1 MAVRSPSRL
10 AEGPAAPPTPQARI
24 ILATIECLE
33 RYGVTGTTVRRIT
46 EAAGVNI
53 AAINYYF
60 GGKEALL
67 EAALAQSLHEALPT
81 TLAGAAESIAKQ
93 RGNIEAGIRAFLRE
107 YLVTAFAYPRI
118 TVAHFRAALL
128 EQDYSGAAV
137 AATREFVDGFYRL
150 VSPAMLQQTEP
161 ERRLAV
167 IHVWAAIFNLAM
179 LPRLFAVSRESLT
192 SEEMVSRLCA
202 TLFEAL

>member
-1 MAVRSPSRL
+1 MAVRSPSRPPD
-10 AEGPAAPPTPQARI
+10 GPAAPPTPQARI

-46 EAAGVNI
+46 DAAGVNI

-67 EAALAQSLHEALPT
+67 EAALAQSLDEALAK
-81 TLAGAAESIAKQ
+81 TLAEAAVSIAKQ
-93 RGNIEAGIRAFLRE
+93 KGNIEAGIRAFFRE

>member
-1 MAVRSPSRL
+1 MPLKSRSHAPD
-10 AEGPAAPPTPQARI
+10 GPAASPAPQARI

-33 RYGVTGTTVRRIT
+33 RYGVSGTTVRRIT

-60 GGKEALL
+60 GDKEALL
-67 EAALAQSLHEALPT
+67 EKALAETLQEALPR
-81 TLAGAAESIAKQ
+81 TLAEATESVAKQ
-93 RGNIEAGIRAFLRE
+93 GGNIEAGIRAFFRE
-107 YLVTAFAYPRI
+107 YLVTAVASPRL

-128 EQDYSGAAV
+128 EQDYSGRAV

-150 VSPAMLQQTEP
+150 VSPAMLQRTEP

-179 LPRLFAVSRESLT
+179 LPRLFAVSRESLAG
-192 SEEMVSRLCA
+192 EEMVARLCA